1 MDEWPIGRECHN
13 LARAETAP
21 LPLDV
26 ERIRADFPLLS
37 RTVHGKPL
45 IYFDS
50 ANTSQKPVSVI
61 EAVDRHYREHNANVA
76 RSLNLGDMEMFSAWC
91 GADQSRVN
99 TSEKLF
105 AGIATISCSASS

>member
-1 MDEWPIGRECHN
+1 MNAKPEP
-13 LARAETAP
+13 AV

-45 IYFDS
+45 IYFDN
-50 ANTSQKPVSVI
+50 ANTGQKPLSVI

-76 RSLNLGDMEMFSAWC
+76 RAR
-91 GADQSRVN
+91 AH
-99 TSEKLF
+99 
-105 AGIATISCSASS
+105 AGRGSHARPTKARATPLRASSTRRRATR